1 MFRLQRAGAVTVV
14 ERREP
19 LCPDDSPVQTDS
31 GVSSNLTPF
40 GFATLALVTADVT
53 DDAAWIVADSA
64 ALAVVASIAVA
75 SSSTAQKNRMYKA
88 FIIISDWS
96 GISVIAGL
104 W

>member
-1 MFRLQRAGAVTVV
+1 VVTVL

-19 LCPDDSPVQTDS
+19 LCPPDSSVQTD
-31 GVSSNLTPF
+31 GTGSSLTPF
-40 GFATLALVTADVT
+40 GFATLAPVAAHVI
-53 DDAAWIVADSA
+53 DDAAWIDADWA

-96 GISVIAGL
+96 GISGFAGL